1 MLCDDLDGKEIRN
14 RGDVCVDVSD
24 LFCSAPEAN
33 TALESSYSV
42 VVLESLT
49 HV

>member
-1 MLCDDLDGKEIRN
+1 MLCDDLDGNEIQN

-33 TALESSYSV
+33 TTLESSYSV
-42 VVLESLT
+42 VVLELLT